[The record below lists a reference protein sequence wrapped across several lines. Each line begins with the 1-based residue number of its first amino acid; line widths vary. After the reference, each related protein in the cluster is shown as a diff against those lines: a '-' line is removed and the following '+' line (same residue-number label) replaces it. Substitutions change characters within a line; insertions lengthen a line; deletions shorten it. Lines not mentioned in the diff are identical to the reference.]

1 MIDINNI
8 NQIDEYFLKSDSE
21 KSYLKN
27 RDLIIQTIEVFN
39 EIESN
44 KSITETQKEIIKS
57 GLLSN
62 FECLSYNIIGKK
74 LFTFS
79 EQYEFAEN
87 YIKELLNS
95 TNSKIR
101 FNCIVNAQ
109 LCKNKEL
116 KKLIYSTGLRDR
128 SERVVIKTIEEIL
141 RGKRIKKDFRKEI
154 SKIIQNVKNENSK
167 EWLEISLQL
176 NKNGYAFVNEK
187 ENQCWVYL
195 KSKEDIKWF
204 TIKKNNVLYKC
215 FLSIIFYFKNIIL

>member
-116 KKLIYSTGLRDR
+116 KKLILIST
-128 SERVVIKTIEEIL
+128 
-141 RGKRIKKDFRKEI
+141 
-154 SKIIQNVKNENSK
+154 
-167 EWLEISLQL
+167 
-176 NKNGYAFVNEK
+176 
-187 ENQCWVYL
+187 
-195 KSKEDIKWF
+195 
-204 TIKKNNVLYKC
+204 
-215 FLSIIFYFKNIIL
+215 